1 MNQQQNPQFPTEY
14 AQLTKLC
21 FTIQKKKETISIVL
35 QYTDWEDAYNGYI
48 YQKMVADVVG
58 DYFFIC
64 PSIHFAQLFADRG
77 MKVYYYF
84 FTQVGTAF
92 LSSRA
97 PGRHVKR
104 RPIDEG
110 NIML

>member
-1 MNQQQNPQFPTEY
+1 MFV
-14 AQLTKLC
+14 QL
-21 FTIQKKKETISIVL
+21 FTICLTVNGNFVLL
-35 QYTDWEDAYNGYI
+35 QYTDWEQANNGYM

-84 FTQVGTAF
+84 FTQVGGA
-92 LSSRA
+92 LIY
-97 PGRHVKR
+97 RHVHGDVGG
-104 RPIDEG
+104 RPIDG
-110 NIML
+110 GPIML